1 MSTPAK
7 DTPPKGTRPK
17 GTRPKGG
24 PRVGRVPAGTP
35 PVGGDRAGGVPAR
48 VPPAERGATHIADRV
63 VAKIAAQAAREALAV
78 RPGGPP
84 RGAGPGGAAPPHA
97 AVTVHHD
104 IARVRV
110 SLELGYPSDLA
121 ESCAAVRRQVV
132 RRVED
137 CAGMAVPEV
146 DIDIEHLHSAH
157 IRSAAVRDRKLP

>member
-1 MSTPAK
+1 M
-7 DTPPKGTRPK
+7 
-17 GTRPKGG
+17 
-24 PRVGRVPAGTP
+24 
-35 PVGGDRAGGVPAR
+35 
-48 VPPAERGATHIADRV
+48 PPAERGATRIADRV
-63 VAKIAAQAAREALAV
+63 VAKIAAQAAREALAAQ
-78 RPGGPP
+78 PGGPP
-84 RGAGPGGAAPPHA
+84 GGAGPGGAAAPHA

-110 SLELGYPSDLA
+110 SLELDYPSDLA

-157 IRSAAVRDRKLP
+157 TRSAAVRDRKLR